1 MPSYLTIYSIR
12 DLLVSI
18 GNIIAFVRLAR
29 TASKT
34 VASDEMPYL
43 QSKLPESL
51 IETSKLMSGIYNHQ
65 LDSDYIRAFVDIF
78 KAVFQESN
86 APPKN
91 GFFCLV
97 PALCLNWIDA
107 SIQGKEMMHKK
118 NITRD
123 GYYTDDG
130 FAVGLIF
137 CLTILDQIE
146 QYER

>member
-1 MPSYLTIYSIR
+1 MLTICSTR
-12 DLLVSI
+12 ELLVSI

-29 TASKT
+29 TARKRVSG
-34 VASDEMPYL
+34 DEMPYV
-43 QSKLPESL
+43 QSRLPQSL
-51 IETSKLMSGIYNHQ
+51 IETSKLMPGIYSHQ
-65 LDSDYIRAFVDIF
+65 QDYDYIRSFVDTL
-78 KAVFQESN
+78 KGVFQESN
-86 APPKN
+86 ASPQN

-130 FAVGLIF
+130 FAIGLIF
-137 CLTILDQIE
+137 CLTILDQIKH
-146 QYER
+146 YER